1 MQDRTE
7 DLARVLKTQDK
18 YNNNR
23 ELTLKI
29 GDIWGKRPGTGV
41 PSRFI
46 EKYIGK
52 TLKRDVAQN
61 TLLADEDFA

>member
-29 GDIWGKRPGTGV
+29 GDI
-41 PSRFI
+41 
-46 EKYIGK
+46 
-52 TLKRDVAQN
+52 
-61 TLLADEDFA
+61 